1 MHKITLIGWSSS
13 DQAVVEKV
21 TYWPKEMMR
30 ELAIAKAAQ
39 VTDLMIFE
47 EVLAEEEEAES
58 IQKMREVLDEEE
70 GEMEGRRAEI
80 EDMGHGDL

>member
-21 TYWPKEMMR
+21 TYWPEEMTR

-47 EVLAEEEEAES
+47 EVLVEEVETGTIPIIVNKDDEGNEPPS
-58 IQKMREVLDEEE
+58 LDS
-70 GEMEGRRAEI
+70 
-80 EDMGHGDL
+80 LPPKP